1 MSSTDPGLNLAYV
14 VPRYG
19 AEIIGGAENATRML
33 AEALVRL
40 GRAKVEVLTTTALS
54 IETWA
59 NHFPAGTETLN
70 GVVVHRFAVDS
81 GRHPSFA
88 GATKRALVAPAA
100 QSLEEAAELIRMQG
114 PVSESLLEAIEASS
128 NDAMLFYP
136 YLYHPSVE
144 GVKRARV
151 PVIMHPAAHDEPVI
165 DLPIFEEVFA
175 KVSGL
180 AYQTAAERQ
189 IVESRFQV
197 AQTPSIDL
205 GMGFEPY
212 VGATG
217 GFLAEIGMKGRRFV
231 LCLGRVD
238 APKGTTL
245 LVNLFQAYK
254 ERNPSDLQLVLAGP
268 ISIAPNE
275 VPDVHLL
282 GPVSDAAKEELL
294 EECSALISPSAFES
308 FAIVLLEAW
317 SHRKPVL
324 VNGMCAAT
332 TEQVQRSGGGLTFDG
347 FETFERA
354 LSMLTTE
361 ADVAATLGQA
371 GWRYAMGKYHWPD
384 LIDRYVGFI
393 RHVMAAEARRGSRT

>member
-1 MSSTDPGLNLAYV
+1 MSHEEPDLSLAYV

-19 AEIIGGAENATRML
+19 VEIIGGAENATRML

-54 IETWA
+54 IDTWA
-59 NHFPAGTETLN
+59 NHFPVGTENIN
-70 GVVVHRFAVDS
+70 GVVVRRFAVDS
-81 GRHPSFA
+81 GRLPGFA
-88 GATKRALVAPAA
+88 GATKRALAAPAA

-114 PVSESLLEAIEASS
+114 PVSGGLLQAIAASRH
-128 NDAMLFYP
+128 DAVLFYP
-136 YLYHPSVE
+136 YLYHPTVE
-144 GVKRARV
+144 GTRAARV

-165 DLPIFEEVFA
+165 DLPIFEQVFA
-175 KVSGL
+175 RVSGF
-180 AYQTAAERQ
+180 AYQTAAERK

-197 AQTPSIDL
+197 AHKPSINL

-212 VGATG
+212 SGPSG
-217 GFLAEIGMKGRRFV
+217 GFLAEIRMKNRPFV

-245 LVNLFQAYK
+245 LVDLFREYK

-268 ISIAPNE
+268 ISISPNPA
-275 VPDVHLL
+275 PDVHLL

-294 EECSALISPSAFES
+294 AECSALISPSAFES

-324 VNGMCAAT
+324 VNALCAAT
-332 TEQVQRSGGGLTFDG
+332 TEQVQRSGGGLSFDG
-347 FETFERA
+347 FETFEAA
-354 LSMLTTE
+354 LSILATE
-361 ADVAATLGQA
+361 ADTAAALGQA
-371 GWRYAMGKYHWPD
+371 GWRYAMNRYHWPD
-384 LIDRYVGFI
+384 LIERYVGFL
-393 RHVMAAEARRGSRT
+393 RHVITAEARRGLS

>member
-1 MSSTDPGLNLAYV
+1 MSGGESDLNLAYV

-19 AEIIGGAENATRML
+19 TEIIGGAENATRML

-40 GRAKVEVLTTTALS
+40 GRAKVEVFTTTALS

-59 NHFPAGTETLN
+59 NHFSAGTETVN
-70 GVVVHRFAVDS
+70 GVTVHRFAVDS
-81 GRHPSFA
+81 GRLPGFA
-88 GATKRALVAPAA
+88 GATKRALAAPAA

-114 PVSESLLEAIEASS
+114 PVSEGLLEAIAAGGH
-128 NDAMLFYP
+128 DAIIFYP
-136 YLYHPSVE
+136 YLYHPSVK
-144 GVKRARV
+144 GVQRARV
-151 PVIMHPAAHDEPVI
+151 PVIMHPAAQEEPVI
-165 DLPIFEEVFA
+165 DLPIFEQVFA
-175 KVSGL
+175 EVTGF
-180 AYQTAAERQ
+180 AYHTAAERQ

-197 AQTPSIDL
+197 AQKPSIDL

-212 VGATG
+212 VGPTG
-217 GFLAEIGMKGRRFV
+217 GYLAEIGMKGRRFV

-245 LVNLFQAYK
+245 LVNLFREYK

-268 ISIAPNE
+268 GSIAPNQA
-275 VPDVHLL
+275 PGVHLL

-294 EECSALISPSAFES
+294 AECAVLISPSAFES

-324 VNGMCAAT
+324 VNRLCAAT
-332 TEQVQRSGGGLTFDG
+332 NEQVQRSGGGLTFDS
-347 FETFERA
+347 FETFELA

-361 ADVAATLGQA
+361 ADIAATLGQA

>member
-1 MSSTDPGLNLAYV
+1 MSGGESDLNLAYV

-19 AEIIGGAENATRML
+19 TEIIGGAENATRML

-40 GRAKVEVLTTTALS
+40 GRAKVEVFTTTALS

-59 NHFPAGTETLN
+59 NHFSAGTETVN
-70 GVVVHRFAVDS
+70 GVTVHRFAVDS
-81 GRHPSFA
+81 GRLPGFA
-88 GATKRALVAPAA
+88 GATKRALAAPAA

-114 PVSESLLEAIEASS
+114 PVSEGLLEAIAAGGH
-128 NDAMLFYP
+128 DAIIFYP
-136 YLYHPSVE
+136 YLYHPSVK
-144 GVKRARV
+144 GVQRARV

-165 DLPIFEEVFA
+165 DLPIFEQVFA
-175 KVSGL
+175 EVTGF
-180 AYQTAAERQ
+180 AYHTAAERQ

-197 AQTPSIDL
+197 AQKPSIDL

-212 VGATG
+212 VGPTG
-217 GFLAEIGMKGRRFV
+217 GYLAEIGMKGRRFV

-245 LVNLFQAYK
+245 LVNLFREYK

-268 ISIAPNE
+268 VSIAPNQA
-275 VPDVHLL
+275 PDVHLL

-294 EECSALISPSAFES
+294 AECAVLISPSAFES

-324 VNGMCAAT
+324 VNRLCAAT
-332 TEQVQRSGGGLTFDG
+332 NEQVQRSGGGLTFDG
-347 FETFERA
+347 FETFELA

-361 ADVAATLGQA
+361 ADIAATLGQA